1 MKTYIRLFATLL
13 VVHYSQALSAQA
25 NINLSNL
32 GTTSVNQ
39 HLQPQGNNTRTLG
52 TATKSWKDL
61 FIDGGLYLDDQLFIS
76 NSNILNCAFIG
87 NGSGAINLAGNNTGV
102 GYRTLFVNTTGTDNT
117 AIGFE
122 SLYNNTIGSYNSG
135 LGRLSLFSNI
145 NGNYNTAVG
154 VNAMYANTSGHSN
167 TAAGYQSLHY
177 NTSGTTNTAVGL
189 QALFSNTIANNNSS
203 IGHKSMFSNTTGQ
216 QNTALGA
223 EALFANTTGNS
234 NVAIGFQSLLNNTSG
249 FFNISIGEFAL
260 VNNLNGFNNVAI
272 GSSCMI
278 GNTAGYQNV
287 AIGSNTLIS
296 NTTGLSNTAIGFSAL
311 GDNTTGNGNV
321 AIGLGT
327 LDSNT
332 IGHSNVAIGN
342 AALLSNNTGIGNI
355 GLGVLANVAYN
366 NLVNATVIGWL
377 ASVDGSDKIR
387 LGNSS
392 ISTIGG
398 QVNWTVW
405 SDKRVKND
413 IKENVPGLEFI
424 NQLRPVTYHYD
435 VEKENKLMGISDTI
449 NWESKYDIEKISF
462 TGFIAQEVD
471 AAAENIG
478 YQFSGVDK
486 TGKIMGLRY
495 AEFVVPLVKAVQ
507 QLDSVNK
514 AQNTAINELENQ
526 NALILNRLAQLE
538 QLIGLNSN
546 QSTLNKVEMAELK
559 QPTLFQNYPN
569 PFANKTTIGYFIP
582 ESTAQAKLVIQDVRG
597 VEITSV
603 DLKPGEGTVDIDAGD
618 LTPGNYLYA
627 LYVNNQI
634 VTTKYMVLT
643 K

>member
-1 MKTYIRLFATLL
+1 MKTSIKVLATLVIL
-13 VVHYSQALSAQA
+13 QYAQTLLAQA

-52 TATKSWKDL
+52 SAAKSWKDL

-76 NSNILNCAFIG
+76 NSNILNCTFVG
-87 NGSGAINLAGNNTGV
+87 NGSGAINLSGNNTGV
-102 GYRTLFVNTTGTDNT
+102 GYRSLFVNTMGTDNT
-117 AIGFE
+117 GIGFQ

-145 NGNYNTAVG
+145 DGNYNTAVG

-177 NTSGTTNTAVGL
+177 NTTGATNTAVGL
-189 QALFSNTIANNNSS
+189 QALFSNTTANNNSS
-203 IGHKSMFSNTTGQ
+203 IGHKSMFSNTTGY
-216 QNTALGA
+216 QNTVLGA

-234 NVAIGFQSLLNNTSG
+234 NVAIGFQSLLNNTTG
-249 FFNISIGEFAL
+249 FFNIGIGEFAL
-260 VNNLNGFNNVAI
+260 INNVNGFNNVAI
-272 GSSCMI
+272 GSSCML

-287 AIGSNTLIS
+287 AIGSNTLAS
-296 NTTGLSNTAIGFSAL
+296 NTAGLSNTAIGFSVL
-311 GDNTTGNGNV
+311 SDNTTGNGNV
-321 AIGLGT
+321 AIGLGA

-342 AALLSNNTGIGNI
+342 ASLLSNKTGFGNI
-355 GLGVLANVAYN
+355 GVGGLANVAYN

-405 SDKRVKND
+405 SDKRIKND
-413 IKENVPGLEFI
+413 IRENVPGLEFI

-435 VEKENKLMGISDTI
+435 VEKENQLMGIVDTI
-449 NWESKYDIEKISF
+449 NWESKYDIEKIPF
-462 TGFIAQEVD
+462 TGFIAQEVA
-471 AAAENIG
+471 AAAENIS

-486 TGKIMGLRY
+486 TGKVMGLRY

-507 QLDSVNK
+507 ELDSVNK
-514 AQNTAINELENQ
+514 AQHAVISELEIQ

-538 QLIGLNSN
+538 QIIGVNSN
-546 QSTLNKVEMAELK
+546 QSTLNNLPITEFK
-559 QPTLFQNYPN
+559 QPALFQNYPN
-569 PFANKTTIGYFIP
+569 PFANVTSIGYFIP
-582 ESTAQAKLVIQDVRG
+582 ESTEQAKLVIQDVRG
-597 VEITSV
+597 VEIISI
-603 DLKPGEGTVDIDAGD
+603 DLKPGEGTVDINAAE
-618 LTPGNYLYA
+618 LTSGNYIYA

-634 VTTKYMVLT
+634 VTSKYMVLT